1 MPIPAIVLPL
11 VDGDEPPWIMLTG
24 VRSLKS
30 SFLEE
35 MLWVACISTLTEKMN
50 VQTLPSSLMILA
62 VVDMGLGDTQSLDN
76 ILGIVVG
83 YN

>member
-11 VDGDEPPWIMLTG
+11 VDDDEPPWIVLTG

-62 VVDMGLGDTQSLDN
+62 VADMGLSDAESLDD